1 MNDKADGN
9 ADVLAQEDK
18 AQQNKTQQNKA
29 QGKAADNTSAT
40 EPQPAASEQNAE
52 QAQAYQPDDVA
63 TLSAEHATSGG
74 GDVNLEAI
82 LDIPVKVTVE
92 IGRTQVP
99 VRDLMQY
106 NPGSVVELER
116 LVGEPLDVL
125 INGTMVARGEVVVVN
140 DKFGVRL
147 TDVVPPS
154 NRFKHMK

>member
-1 MNDKADGN
+1 MNDTVDGN
-9 ADVLAQEDK
+9 ADVLAKGEEVSDEQEAPQAPVED
-18 AQQNKTQQNKA
+18 
-29 QGKAADNTSAT
+29 DNTPPS
-40 EPQPAASEQNAE
+40 QPDE
-52 QAQAYQPDDVA
+52 QAQAYQPEDVA
-63 TLSAEHATSGG
+63 TLSSEPAAAGS
-74 GDVNLEAI
+74 GDVNLDAI

-125 INGTMVARGEVVVVN
+125 INGTLVAHGEVVVVN

-147 TDVVPPS
+147 TDVVAPS
-154 NRFKHMK
+154 KRLGKK

>member
-1 MNDKADGN
+1 MNDQVDGN
-9 ADVLAQEDK
+9 PDVLAQEGNEADK
-18 AQQNKTQQNKA
+18 KPKDTPASTDAEPTQQ
-29 QGKAADNTSAT
+29 
-40 EPQPAASEQNAE
+40 ASETAE
-52 QAQAYQPDDVA
+52 DQAQAYQPEDVSN
-63 TLSAEHATSGG
+63 LSSEPASAVG
-74 GDVNLEAI
+74 GDVNLDAI

-125 INGTMVARGEVVVVN
+125 INGTLVARGEIVVVN

-147 TDVVPPS
+147 TEVVS
-154 NRFKHMK
+154 SASRFNSMK

>member
-1 MNDKADGN
+1 MNDQVDGN
-9 ADVLAQEDK
+9 PDVLAQEGGK
-18 AQQNKTQQNKA
+18 KQQAEAKPDA
-29 QGKAADNTSAT
+29 GKADDAGQ
-40 EPQPAASEQNAE
+40 QPGD
-52 QAQAYQPDDVA
+52 QAQAYQPEDVSN
-63 TLSAEHATSGG
+63 LSSEPTGSAG

-125 INGTMVARGEVVVVN
+125 INGTLVARGEVVVVN

-147 TDVVPPS
+147 TDVVSPAS
-154 NRFKHMK
+154 RFQSMQ

>member
-1 MNDKADGN
+1 MNDTADGN
-9 ADVLAQEDK
+9 ADVLAQGDSPADDGAAPQAAAEPGTPD
-18 AQQNKTQQNKA
+18 QQ
-29 QGKAADNTSAT
+29 AAET
-40 EPQPAASEQNAE
+40 AE
-52 QAQAYQPDDVA
+52 QTQAYQPEDVA
-63 TLSAEHATSGG
+63 TLSSEPASAGG

-125 INGTMVARGEVVVVN
+125 INGTLVAHGEVVVVN

-147 TDVVPPS
+147 TDVVSPS
-154 NRFKHMK
+154 KRLGKHT